1 PHVYIMG
8 EEDEMHAYHAC
19 IDADTIEEER
29 RLMYVGITRA
39 REQLVLSYACSRR
52 QFGERVDTEPSR
64 FLEELPQD
72 DLTFVGET
80 EKNNPEHVAQEAEEN
95 LANLRALLGR

>member
-1 PHVYIMG
+1 MGVEEELLPH
-8 EEDEMHAYHAC
+8 HAS
-19 IDADTIEEER
+19 IEADTIEEER

-39 REQLVLSYACSRR
+39 REQLAISYARSRR

-64 FLEELPQD
+64 FLDELPQE

-80 EKNNPEHVAQEAEEN
+80 EKNNPEHVAQVAEEN